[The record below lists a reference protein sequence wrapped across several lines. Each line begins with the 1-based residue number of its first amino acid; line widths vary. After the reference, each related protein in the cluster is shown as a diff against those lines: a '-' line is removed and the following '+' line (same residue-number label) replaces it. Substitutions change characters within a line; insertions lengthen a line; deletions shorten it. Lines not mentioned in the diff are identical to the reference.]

1 MHQKNVDK
9 IANELFRFGQY
20 YADSWAAFRLA
31 NGNITVESPFG
42 YYATFYTW
50 EEFVNEF
57 LPAQKNHV
65 KMSVEVT
72 RQHCVTLEIP
82 DDIPECD
89 YVKYAMEHTE
99 EMVNEN
105 NGVVLLEEYDKVNA
119 VINIMD

>member
-1 MHQKNVDK
+1 MHKKNVDK
-9 IANELFRFGQY
+9 IANEVFRFGKY

-31 NGNITVESPFG
+31 NGNVSIESPFG
-42 YYATFYTW
+42 FQEKLYTW

-65 KMSVEVT
+65 KMAVEVT

-89 YVKYAMEHTE
+89 YVKYAMEHAA
-99 EMVNEN
+99 EMVNDEH
-105 NGVVLLEEYDKVNA
+105 GIVLLEEYDKVNA
-119 VINIMD
+119 VVNVLN